1 MVQFKY
7 VLYLNLVNC
16 ADYSFISEF
25 LRVVCILL
33 YFLYYI
39 CIQHFVVYFTIIA
52 LI

>member
-25 LRVVCILL
+25 LGVVYFFIFYIFVSNILL
-33 YFLYYI
+33 YIL
-39 CIQHFVVYFTIIA
+39 
-52 LI
+52 LSLR